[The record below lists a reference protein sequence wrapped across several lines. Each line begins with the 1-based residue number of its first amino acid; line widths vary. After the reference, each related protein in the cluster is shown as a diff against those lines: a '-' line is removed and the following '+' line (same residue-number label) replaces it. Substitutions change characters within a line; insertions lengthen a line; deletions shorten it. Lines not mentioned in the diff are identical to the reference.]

1 MKIILIPSN
10 TDLNRG
16 DQALVWESIRLIE
29 EVCDD
34 PEISLMRGDDK
45 RQYAQTERLG
55 FPFIPKILKHPGRI
69 FSKQKHIRYS
79 LFEMLIMGIVAIY
92 DFILS
97 FMLLVRC
104 RCVNKLALLLMSDDS
119 HKAYSAFKNCD
130 AVFVKGGGFIHSYGA
145 ITDAYQIYY
154 LLYYFLVAIRFKK
167 QIFVLPNSIG
177 PLKSRLA
184 RLLACYVL
192 RKCTYVSVR
201 ESVSEK
207 FLLSQ
212 NLNVSI
218 HRHADLGFF
227 LTSDENFDANAY
239 LVEHGVDTS
248 LPIVGITLRPYRFPG
263 EINPEKKYTNYITSI
278 VAFCHYLEE
287 RKIQIVL
294 FSHTLGPGAHE
305 NDTIAIN
312 EVSNMLDK
320 QHVKHI
326 RIEDEELDCRQVM
339 TLYSK
344 FNYLVG
350 TRFHS
355 VIFAQ
360 NSYVPT
366 IAISYGGNKGIGIME
381 DVGLSEFSIP
391 MSEMSKERII
401 DLFKNLT
408 NERIRVENQLK
419 KCRTDINED
428 RLKMINEVKEILDN
442 KAFI

>member
-45 RQYAQTERLG
+45 RQYAQTEKLG
-55 FPFIPKILKHPGRI
+55 YPLLPKILKHPGRV

-79 LFEMLIMGIVAIY
+79 LFELLVMGIVAIC
-92 DFILS
+92 DFVLS
-97 FMLLVRC
+97 FMLLVKC
-104 RCVNKLALLLMSDDS
+104 RLINKFALLFMSNDS
-119 HKAYSAFKNCD
+119 RKTYLAFRNCD

-167 QIFVLPNSIG
+167 QLFVLPNSVG
-177 PLKSRLA
+177 PLRSKLA

-192 RKCTYVSVR
+192 KRCTYVSVR
-201 ESVSEK
+201 ESVSK
-207 FLLSQ
+207 RFLLAQ
-212 NLNVSI
+212 KLNVPI
-218 HRHADLGFF
+218 YRHADLGFF
-227 LTSDENFDANAY
+227 LTCDEKFNANMY
-239 LVEHGVDTS
+239 LIEHGVNLS
-248 LPIVGITLRPYRFPG
+248 VPIVGITLRPYRFPG
-263 EINPEKKYTNYITSI
+263 DSNPEKKYENYIMS
-278 VAFCHYLEE
+278 VVSFCHYLEE
-287 RKIQIVL
+287 QKYQIVL

-305 NDTIAIN
+305 NDTIAIT
-312 EVSNMLDK
+312 EVSNLLDEQNIK
-320 QHVKHI
+320 HVM
-326 RIEDEELDCRQVM
+326 IEDEELDCRQVM
-339 TLYSK
+339 ALYSK

-360 NSYVPT
+360 NSFVPT

-381 DVGLSEFSIP
+381 DVGLSEFAIP
-391 MSEMSKERII
+391 ISEISAERIVI
-401 DLFKNLT
+401 LFKKIN
-408 NERIRVENQLK
+408 NERERVGHQLK
-419 KCRTDINED
+419 KSRIDINND
-428 RLKMINEVKEILDN
+428 RTRMINEVKGIINN
-442 KAFI
+442 KTA